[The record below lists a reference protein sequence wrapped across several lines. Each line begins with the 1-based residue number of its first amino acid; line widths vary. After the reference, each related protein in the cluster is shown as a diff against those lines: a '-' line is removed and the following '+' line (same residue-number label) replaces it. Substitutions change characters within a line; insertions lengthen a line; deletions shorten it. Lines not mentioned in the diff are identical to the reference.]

1 MDSFTSCVLYLYEFL
16 PYTAGA
22 YNTLYYGV
30 YAGNLLYSSYKFIN
44 SIRPKP
50 PRIHTLLIESKDID
64 LSQSEQK
71 MIDNRIHEK
80 KKKNNFFNFIGGISY
95 KNTKNKD
102 KQKYMK
108 LSDRYNSRQISE
120 LYSFNNEEG
129 DLNEFIELNPIKDD
143 YGFVNYDYKLTT
155 KEELLKLDNNEEKV
169 LRKDWCLI
177 DFSY

>member
-22 YNTLYYGV
+22 YNTIYYGV

-44 SIRPKP
+44 SIRPKKQY
-50 PRIHTLLIESKDID
+50 IKTFLIETKDID
-64 LSQSEQK
+64 LSQSEIK
-71 MIDNRIHEK
+71 KIDNKIKE
-80 KKKNNFFNFIGGISY
+80 KKNNNNFNFISGIFL

-102 KQKYMK
+102 KYKENIN
-108 LSDRYNSRQISE
+108 LLDRYSSNQIYK
-120 LYSFNNEEG
+120 LYSFNTGEG
-129 DLNEFIELNPIKDD
+129 DLNEIVELNPMKDD